1 MKDNI
6 VLIGMPGCGKTTVGK
21 LLAHRTAL
29 VFLDLDAEIEDI
41 AGSSI
46 PQIFAEQ
53 GEEAFRQLET
63 ICAKRAALMKGRV
76 IACGGGIVLREE
88 NMEALKETGTIVFLN
103 RSVLDICSSNLE
115 GRPLIA
121 GDMSRVQQLYDQ
133 RIGLYRKYAEI
144 SVDCS
149 CPPETAAQRVWE
161 LVQKQEDLQ

>member
-21 LLAHRTAL
+21 HLAHRTAM

-46 PQIFAEQ
+46 PQIFANQ

-63 ICAKRAALMKGRV
+63 ICAKRSALMKGRV

-88 NMEALKETGTIVFLN
+88 NMKALKETGTIVFLN
-103 RSVLDICSSNLE
+103 RSVLDICSSNLD

-121 GDMSRVQQLYDQ
+121 GDMSRVQTLYDQ
-133 RIGLYRKYAEI
+133 RIGLYRKYAEYT
-144 SVDCS
+144 VDCS
-149 CPPETAAQRVWE
+149 CPPETVAQKVWE
-161 LVQKQEDLQ
+161 MVQK